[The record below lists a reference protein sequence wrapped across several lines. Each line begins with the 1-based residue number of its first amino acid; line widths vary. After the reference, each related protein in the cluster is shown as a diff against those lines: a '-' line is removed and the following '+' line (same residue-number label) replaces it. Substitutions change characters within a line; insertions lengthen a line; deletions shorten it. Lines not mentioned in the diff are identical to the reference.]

1 MIFYVQ
7 RGYDSNLFIHKCNLF
22 QELSTQYV
30 QFCGLCGAIFRA
42 IVIDLIGVIHNEFS
56 STAKRQSRAFLK
68 KWLHLV
74 AAKLSLEVV
83 PFCKTQGN
91 SRDLSLT
98 MFLTVFAF
106 FPALRLGSGIYSCLG
121 GICSFCCVQ
130 LGGNW
135 VYCSCFLISDF
146 CMFNCI

>member
-56 STAKRQSRAFLK
+56 STAKRKSCIFKEMTTFSCGEAFPGSRAFLQNTG
-68 KWLHLV
+68 
-74 AAKLSLEVV
+74 E
-83 PFCKTQGN
+83 
-91 SRDLSLT
+91 LT
-98 MFLTVFAF
+98 
-106 FPALRLGSGIYSCLG
+106 
-121 GICSFCCVQ
+121 
-130 LGGNW
+130 
-135 VYCSCFLISDF
+135 
-146 CMFNCI
+146 